1 MPLKSSTNFKLRN
14 TRYTSNNS
22 LVSLIYVFLF
32 KSCCKKRNFG
42 SDISD
47 WSKNIYGWGWRP
59 LPVSTLL
66 FAKKIS
72 QKSYVKIT
80 RPLKK
85 EYYLLWCQIEYTH
98 CRSQSSQKLLEN
110 FVTTVEKQTKGIPR
124 RSVPTDKVAEQMST
138 ELEWDFYNL
147 LS

>member
-1 MPLKSSTNFKLRN
+1 MPFQSSTNFKLRN
-14 TRYTSNNS
+14 TRYTSNS
-22 LVSLIYVFLF
+22 SLIYVFLF
-32 KSCCKKRNFG
+32 KCGWKKRNFG
-42 SDISD
+42 SNISYR
-47 WSKNIYGWGWRP
+47 SKQIYRRGWRP

-66 FAKKIS
+66 FLKKIS
-72 QKSYVKIT
+72 QRSYVKIT

-85 EYYLLWCQIEYTH
+85 EYYLLWCRIEYTH
-98 CRSQSSQKLLEN
+98 FCSQSLQKLSEN